1 MIYEYFLGITFNLT
15 RALQALLAGSKQA
28 WIGFRVFAYWIHCYG
43 TGFQASEVLLR
54 VSGHLYPNI
63 AYIYTLVMGF
73 LSSLH
78 GHEPVITTG
87 KSWVI
92 IILNF

>member
-1 MIYEYFLGITFNLT
+1 MNILGDHIQPH
-15 RALQALLAGSKQA
+15 RALQALLAGSKQT
-28 WIGFRVFAYWIHCYG
+28 WIHFRVFACWIHCYG
-43 TGFQASEVLLR
+43 IGFQASEVLLR
-54 VSGHLYPNI
+54 VSGYLYPNI
-63 AYIYTLVMGF
+63 GYIYKLVMGF

-78 GHEPVITTG
+78 GHEPVIATG